1 MSSIVVAGDTSG
13 SVTLQAPAVAGSTVL
28 TLPAVSG
35 TVITTGTTGQVI
47 PKAAL
52 PTGSVL
58 QVVSATNNTLDT
70 TSSTSWVAT
79 SLFLSITPTSSTSKI
94 LLLSTATVG
103 IGTANVGNFAFAK
116 NGTILN
122 AGGTSWGASFLITSA
137 FGNGNGYPWS
147 ENWLDLPATTAAI
160 TYAVYFRVD
169 SGGPV
174 AFNGRIA
181 GNPGAATLIAMEISA

>member
-58 QVVSATNNTLDT
+58 QVVTAYTSTPVTNNT
-70 TSSTSWVAT
+70 STLVST
-79 SLFLSITPTSSTSKI
+79 GLSTSITPLFSTSKI
-94 LLLSTATVG
+94 LVIASLSGIYKFTNNTGATIQLWRGAGNIQQFAITAAG
-103 IGTANVGNFAFAK
+103 SGTTAPMY
-116 NGTILN
+116 
-122 AGGTSWGASFLITSA
+122 ITQT
-137 FGNGNGYPWS
+137 NTH
-147 ENWLDLPATTAAI
+147 LDSPATTSATTYTLYFASQQNIAGVTVQTNGDISAI
-160 TYAVYFRVD
+160 T
-169 SGGPV
+169 
-174 AFNGRIA
+174 
-181 GNPGAATLIAMEISA
+181 LMEIAA